1 MRSEYVQPGL
11 DSFFSWLYILHSD
24 IYEGQPIRRK
34 IAQGSM
40 EEN

>member
-1 MRSEYVQPGL
+1 MRSAYVKPGL
-11 DSFFSWLYILHSD
+11 DSFISLLYILHSD

-40 EEN
+40 EES